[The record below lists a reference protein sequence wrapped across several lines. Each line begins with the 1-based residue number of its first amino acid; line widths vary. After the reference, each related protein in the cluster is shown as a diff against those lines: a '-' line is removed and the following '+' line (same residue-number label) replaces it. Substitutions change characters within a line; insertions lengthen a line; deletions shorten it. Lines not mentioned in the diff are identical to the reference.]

1 MEQKEQISASINDQ
15 IDQLEAVMR
24 SHVPVDCPLTHT
36 FTESLYTRRIF
47 MPAGTLVVSKIHK
60 TRHPYRILEGVAL
73 VKINDSDWERL
84 EAKHEGTTEP
94 GTRRILLIEEDCV
107 WETDHALDKAGETL
121 EEIEERIIEKRENV
135 YIGNEKSLI
144 FLKRMPE
151 LEVPGRYQKKGLY
164 LCHCGKTFVSLI
176 SAVKSGHSK
185 SCGCTRINILKA
197 TTVDYNKGDKLG
209 SCIYVED
216 VESDAH
222 VGRKAKF
229 ICYCGNE
236 FVSRISPIKR
246 GKTKSCGCLTEEKQR
261 QHHPKKPIP
270 HLSDEEINRFWSF
283 VDIVPD
289 NNVCWNWT
297 GKSERYGEFNVNDEK
312 YKANRV
318 SYFITTGVDPE
329 ELSVMHSCDNP
340 KCCNPNHLSLGTHD
354 DNMKDA
360 ARKGRFKNRKKKS
373 V

>member
-1 MEQKEQISASINDQ
+1 MKEKEQISTSINDQ

-94 GTRRILLIEEDCV
+94 GTRRVLLIEEDCV

-164 LCHCGKTFVSLI
+164 LCYCGKTFITLI
-176 SAVKSGHSK
+176 SAVKSGHAK

-197 TTVDYNKGDKLG
+197 STVQYNKGDKMG
-209 SCIYVED
+209 DCIYVEEI
-216 VESDAH
+216 ESDAH

-229 ICYCGNE
+229 ICSCGKE
-236 FVSRISPIKR
+236 FISRVSSIKNGR
-246 GKTKSCGCLTEEKQR
+246 TISCGCLREER
-261 QHHPKKPIP
+261 QKMVHPKKDMPVMTIE
-270 HLSDEEINRFWSF
+270 DIDRFWSF
-283 VDIVPD
+283 VDTLED
-289 NNVCWNWT
+289 KCECWNWK
-297 GKSERYGEFNVNDEK
+297 GAGPDYGEFSVNSEMFK
-312 YKANRV
+312 SNRLA
-318 SYFITTGVDPE
+318 YFITTGTDPM

-360 ARKGRFKNRKKKS
+360 ARKGRFKNRKKKT